1 METKVEKTIIER
13 IKEERSNFFEANNK
27 MPEVIIV
34 DPYVGAAIREHLGMG
49 DLEDLEKF
57 EGMEI
62 AYSIDKNG
70 EPYRL
75 L

>member
-1 METKVEKTIIER
+1 
-13 IKEERSNFFEANNK
+13 